1 MIDLYKERFSEL
13 LRRIETINM
22 DQSVNHDHMG
32 SLFRRIEDDYRQIQG
47 GLAAKLEDLKIISNS
62 LDHSYS
68 SNDGIVQLKPA
79 TDKAQHKLNNYAFF
93 EMKERLIPFNLKKGD
108 WLFKEGRIEEALNAW
123 EEVLKVNPDNEYVHS
138 RLLQIMDTTQGPKV
152 RAEELHS
159 KYRFK
164 YIGSFGQN
172 ILARPF
178 AIVAGDH
185 GDTLFVSDNV
195 GNKIH
200 KFNVHGKYLGP
211 LPVEVKKPL
220 GLFKDDENNIWICDF
235 GNSRL
240 LAVDSNG
247 NMTDEISLKEIL
259 GDSFGST
266 HPVFGYLS
274 DKRLY
279 LLLLNKSYQQRM
291 LVSFDRYN
299 TYNSLDIFPT
309 DILQTP
315 NFFRFI
321 DNELYLCDY
330 TQCALFVYN
339 AKRKC
344 VKQIGY
350 QTISHPLRCFINLS
364 NNLFLSAGK
373 HILKVV
379 LNGQSI
385 FTANLPKILHT
396 TQANPYSLAVLKQEN
411 IQVLF
416 VMDGSLACI
425 HKFAI

>member
-1 MIDLYKERFSEL
+1 MVDLYKERFSEL

-47 GLAAKLEDLKIISNS
+47 GLAAKLEDLKIISNI
-62 LDHSYS
+62 LDHSCS
-68 SNDGIVQLKPA
+68 STDSIVQLKPA

-138 RLLQIMDTTQGPKV
+138 RLLEIMDTTQGPKV

-185 GDTLFVSDNV
+185 DDTLFVSDNV

-211 LPVEVKKPL
+211 LPVEVNNPR
-220 GLFKDDENNIWICDF
+220 GLFKDTQGYVWICDF

-240 LAVDSNG
+240 LAADLSG
-247 NMTDEISLKEIL
+247 NVVAEIRMQELL
-259 GDSFGST
+259 GAKFGSIY
-266 HPVFGYLS
+266 PFFGCLEGNQF
-274 DKRLY
+274 Y
-279 LLLLNKSYQQRM
+279 LLLVNASLEQR
-291 LVSFDRYN
+291 VIASFNRYDL
-299 TYNSLDIFPT
+299 YGSLDILPT
-309 DILQTP
+309 NALQRP
-315 NFFRFI
+315 NFLGFFADRLCVCDCAQCDLFLYDASQRRFK
-321 DNELYLCDY
+321 L
-330 TQCALFVYN
+330 
-339 AKRKC
+339 
-344 VKQIGY
+344 IGCSGIPY
-350 QTISHPLRCFINLS
+350 PLRWFVVFTDGF
-364 NNLFLSAGK
+364 FLSAGRY
-373 HILKVV
+373 ILKVV
-379 LNGQSI
+379 SNGQRV
-385 FTANLPKILHT
+385 FALNLSKLFGIHETLPFDLEIVRDKKT
-396 TQANPYSLAVLKQEN
+396 EA
-411 IQVLF
+411 LF
-416 VMDGSLACI
+416 VTDYSLACI

>member
-1 MIDLYKERFSEL
+1 MVDLYKERFSEL

-47 GLAAKLEDLKIISNS
+47 GLAAKLEDLKIISNI
-62 LDHSYS
+62 LDHSCS
-68 SNDGIVQLKPA
+68 STDSIVQLKPA

-138 RLLQIMDTTQGPKV
+138 RLLEIMDTTQGPKV

-185 GDTLFVSDNV
+185 DDTLFVSDNV

-220 GLFKDDENNIWICDF
+220 GLFKDGENNIWICDF

-299 TYNSLDIFPT
+299 PYNSLDILPT
-309 DILQTP
+309 NVLQTP
-315 NFFRFI
+315 NFFGFL
-321 DNELYLCDY
+321 DNQLYLCDY
-330 TQCALFVYN
+330 AQCHLFVYDVGQRFF
-339 AKRKC
+339 KR
-344 VKQIGY
+344 IGY
-350 QTISHPLRCFINLS
+350 LGIPYPLRRFVGSCDGI
-364 NNLFLSAGK
+364 FLSAGK
-373 HILKVV
+373 HILKVS
-379 LNGQSI
+379 LNGERFFS
-385 FTANLPKILHT
+385 ANLSEILNT
-396 TQANPYSLAVLKQEN
+396 DQATPLGLAFLKHKN
-411 IQVLF
+411 SRVLF
-416 VMDGSLACI
+416 VTDASLTRI